1 MLWVWQGCGFG
12 SVPVAFPL
20 GEKHPSDCA
29 IPFHHGWLL
38 PSDAASPC
46 IYGILG
52 LWYLCRAPA
61 LPQAWLWMCSGG
73 LRAVKIKVLRTALRP
88 MVLCQ
93 ACFWSSQYPRKRYG
107 LLHFSRT
114 RPGGWHLPLV
124 LHCPCPSPTCLPE
137 TGLRHV
143 PAPLLHVSSN
153 CHCELRPVTPWAPNA
168 SSPPWASRDPAL
180 CLDPWAHQPLTQPVQ
195 VSLPAG

>member
-1 MLWVWQGCGFG
+1 
-12 SVPVAFPL
+12 
-20 GEKHPSDCA
+20 
-29 IPFHHGWLL
+29 
-38 PSDAASPC
+38 
-46 IYGILG
+46 
-52 LWYLCRAPA
+52 
-61 LPQAWLWMCSGG
+61 MCSGG

-93 ACFWSSQYPRKRYG
+93 ACFWSSQYPWKRYG

-114 RPGGWHLPLV
+114 CPGGRHLPLV

-153 CHCELRPVTPWAPNA
+153 CHCELRPVTPWAPNP
-168 SSPPWASRDPAL
+168 SPPCPLGLQGPSPVLGPLGTPTPHPASAGQPSCSRKIASRVFLRHPIPAQAAYFVCPKGFKAW
-180 CLDPWAHQPLTQPVQ
+180 CLLARF
-195 VSLPAG
+195 S